1 MRGNFV
7 EFITGMIVVL
17 ISVFL
22 LGYGYMGTRGN
33 RAQGYELVVKFD
45 RADGLVEGGDIKVG
59 GIRVGTVAKLVL
71 DPKSYEAL
79 VHMKI
84 DPQVHLPTDSSASI
98 VSENLLGGKYI
109 AIVPGG
115 DETMLN
121 PGDTFQF
128 SQSSMIL
135 ESLIGKL
142 IFDDK
147 DKNKDDKKE
156 SHGK

>member
-22 LGYGYMGTRGN
+22 LGYGYLGTRGD
-33 RAQGYELVVKFD
+33 RAQGYELLVKFD
-45 RADGLVEGGDIKVG
+45 RADGLVEGSDVKVG
-59 GIRVGTVAKLVL
+59 GIRVGTVSKLVL
-71 DPKSYEAL
+71 DPQSYEAL

-98 VSENLLGGKYI
+98 VSENLLGGKYL
-109 AIVPGG
+109 ALVPGG
-115 DETMLN
+115 DETMLK
-121 PGDTFQF
+121 PGDTLQF

-142 IFDDK
+142 IFDNK

-156 SHGK
+156 SHAN